1 LNSNIRLL
9 GFGAVMRAL
18 GIAILYPFITI
29 YLSEVMGIGYLS
41 IGLLLLLVGMLPL
54 LVSPFGGMVA
64 DRVGRRKIFL
74 LALGVEAVC
83 IAFVA
88 ISMMLVF
95 IPGIIVAAALA
106 NVAGGAIAAPALL
119 AYTADL
125 TTVSDRTAAYSW
137 QRIGFN
143 AGYTIGVA
151 AGGSLIY
158 VIGYSCT
165 GFIAAFSMVAA
176 VAILALKLSPSPY
189 DTENA
194 KKAVNNTSKSP
205 KISLSLLASFKFLAG
220 DRYFLLLC
228 VAFFLTNLATTQWSN
243 ILPLYLGSVLGLSTV
258 AVGVAL
264 ALNGLVVVL
273 GQNQVTKWSTGHKHT
288 SAANVALLLYVIS
301 SIILGVVGLGV
312 EGGVLVAVV
321 MLAIVI
327 LTFGEDFKA
336 VPMLTMPSN
345 LAPSTEIGLYNGAA
359 AMFAGAGAAIAPA
372 FDGFALSVTNNTL
385 VAWVL
390 MIIPAVPA
398 VILFSQLGKRLP
410 KEANTV

>member
-1 LNSNIRLL
+1 
-9 GFGAVMRAL
+9 MRAL

-41 IGLLLLLVGMLPL
+41 IGLLLLLVGVLPL
-54 LVSPFGGMVA
+54 LVSPFGGLVA
-64 DRVGRRKIFL
+64 DRAGRRKIFL
-74 LALGVEAVC
+74 LSLSVEAVC

-88 ISMMLVF
+88 VSMMLVCV
-95 IPGIIVAAALA
+95 PGIIAAAAIA

-125 TTVSDRTAAYSW
+125 TTSSDRTAAYSW

-158 VIGYSCT
+158 VIGYSFT
-165 GFIAAFSMVAA
+165 GLIAAFSMIAA
-176 VAILALKLSPSPY
+176 VAILALKLAPSPY

-194 KKAVNNTSKSP
+194 KKTAINTAKSP
-205 KISLSLLASFKFLAG
+205 KIFPSLLESFKILAK
-220 DRYFLLLC
+220 DHCFLLLC
-228 VAFFLTNLATTQWSN
+228 SAFFLTNLATSQWSN

-264 ALNGLVVVL
+264 ALNGLVVVV
-273 GQNQVTKWSTGHKHT
+273 GQNQVTKWSIGHRHT
-288 SAANVALLLYVIS
+288 SAANVALVLYVIS
-301 SIILGVVGLGV
+301 SIFLGAVGLGV

-321 MLAIVI
+321 MLAVVI

-336 VPMLTMPSN
+336 IPMLTMPSN
-345 LAPSTEIGLYNGAA
+345 LAPATEIGLYNGAA
-359 AMFAGAGAAIAPA
+359 AMFAGAGVAIAPA

-385 VAWVL
+385 LSWVL

-398 VILFSQLGKRLP
+398 VVLFARLGKRLP
-410 KEANTV
+410 QQANTV